1 MSGHRYKFQG
11 LLTLHPGDRRGEVVR
26 PGAVPAPWELPAG
39 QRCRMVVKA
48 EHHQTHGTRFFNA
61 LVANSGDGE
70 DWLGERHVIVT
81 VSVAVEEPPDLYFA
95 VGDHF
100 ALWLA
105 GDVAEGVVTRRLF
118 I

>member
-1 MSGHRYKFQG
+1 MSLHRYKFQG
-11 LLTLHPGDRRGEVVR
+11 LIALHPQAADQLGVAAER
-26 PGAVPAPWELPAG
+26 PQWELPAG

-48 EHHQTHGTRFFNA
+48 ENHDTHGSHFFNA
-61 LVANSGDGE
+61 LVANAGDGGG
-70 DWLGERHVIVT
+70 WLGDDHAIVT
-81 VSVAVEEPPDLYFA
+81 VSVAVEEPPEEYFA

-105 GDVAEGVVTRRLF
+105 GDVADGIVTRRLF